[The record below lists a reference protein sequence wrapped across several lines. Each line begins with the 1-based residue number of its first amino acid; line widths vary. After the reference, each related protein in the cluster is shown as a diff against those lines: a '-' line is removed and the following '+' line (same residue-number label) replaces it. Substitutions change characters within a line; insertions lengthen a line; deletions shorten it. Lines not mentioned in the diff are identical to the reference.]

1 MNTTRFPRQDLTE
14 RADHSTNPRP
24 HLMSLDGVIEPI
36 EAWDFDYI
44 DDELR
49 DLSPSSSS
57 PPIHV
62 LSSGSLYETNFPLR
76 VPDGAS
82 LEGDGKWST
91 PPVSTTSSRWAPR
104 RSSPSFRPSRAIS

>member
-1 MNTTRFPRQDLTE
+1 
-14 RADHSTNPRP
+14 
-24 HLMSLDGVIEPI
+24 MSLDGVIELI

-44 DDELR
+44 DDEPR
-49 DLSPSSSS
+49 DRSPSSSS

-62 LSSGSLYETNFPLR
+62 LSSGSLYEANFPLR

-91 PPVSTTSSRWAPR
+91 PPVSPTSSRWAPR
-104 RSSPSFRPSRAIS
+104 RSSLSFRPSKAIS